1 MLYKYVPSDR
11 VDILENLTLRF
22 TPHPSLNDPF
32 ECWPRFS
39 LAKDYE
45 KSIEEFR
52 ERMTRQMGELVQDA
66 SPESKARADEIL
78 ARGLKEVEARAAS
91 LEAEG
96 NPEMMDSFAQG
107 ISDKRGIL
115 CLTRTWDNLLMWS
128 HYGENHKGVVIGFD
142 ESHRF
147 FDDESELGCDCGLR
161 DVQYPD
167 QRPTFDAI
175 ESFDV
180 LTTKAPVWRY
190 EEEVRA
196 MRLFR
201 EEDRPIGTDPDGMP
215 IVLVDFP
222 KELVQQVIVGA
233 QAEEALL
240 ARCQKALRDNEMPW
254 VSVKK
259 VALSRR
265 DFSLQLE
272 AS

>member
-1 MLYKYVPSDR
+1 MSDDLIDLDGGQTR
-11 VDILENLTLRF
+11 MEAAFGSDDGD
-22 TPHPSLNDPF
+22 ND
-32 ECWPRFS
+32 S
-39 LAKDYE
+39 SAIVAK
-45 KSIEEFR
+45 EE
-52 ERMTRQMGELVQDA
+52 
-66 SPESKARADEIL
+66 
-78 ARGLKEVEARAAS
+78 AS
-91 LEAEG
+91 L
-96 NPEMMDSFAQG
+96 
-107 ISDKRGIL
+107 
-115 CLTRTWDNLLMWS
+115 
-128 HYGENHKGVVIGFD
+128 YGENHKGVVIGFD

-147 FDDESELGCDCGLR
+147 FDDESELGCDSGLR

-167 QRPTFDAI
+167 QRPTFDEI